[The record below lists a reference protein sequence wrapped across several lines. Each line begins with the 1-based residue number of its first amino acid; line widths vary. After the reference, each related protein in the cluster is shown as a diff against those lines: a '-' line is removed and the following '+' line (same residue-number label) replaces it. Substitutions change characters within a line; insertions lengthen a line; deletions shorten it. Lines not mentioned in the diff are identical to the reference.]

1 MVTKKRKASRP
12 KTRTVYRTAP
22 RKAYRKKSG
31 VTMIPSAAATVA
43 LAAVNYNGVK
53 KAVNYVQSSSSAGLT
68 GGVRNLVMGSGSG
81 AKAARSALIGK
92 DALIKDAV
100 AVAGGYLAGELVKK
114 YAPSV
119 IKSPMGKL
127 AKKIPKVI

>member
-43 LAAVNYNGVK
+43 LAAVNYDGVK
-53 KAVNYVQSSSSAGLT
+53 KAYNYVTTSSQKGIV
-68 GGVRNLVMGSGSG
+68 GGVRNLAMGSGSG